1 MSDRP
6 LRVAKASAA
15 TDLHWLLRYARHCG
29 FSGGVQPA
37 GGPADLREE
46 AATCSRH
53 GGQTGHDALV
63 QALRRAF
70 GPPAWR
76 LVCRSPR
83 ECFLPILRNRELSLH
98 SLIAYCQRL
107 AARSFVVAPQATLLA
122 YFVTQ
127 RRRFFNHPCRVPEDD
142 DYTLMRV
149 ADRERHLRVRDIA
162 LVANWVQQVRFDVR
176 LNHRWTALLRRAVL
190 FRAQERID
198 LQLRKLPG
206 WHFFCRTTDWRGYR
220 VEPLTDPAALWE
232 EGQQLGHCAFRLRT
246 LCRASKPSRFF
257 SVSRGGRR
265 LATLELGWRPPEPA
279 DIGMDR
285 EWGRWELADLRL
297 SFNRLPEAAL
307 VEAMTAFAWQY
318 NFWAKRLGRM
328 PPGYLEE
335 LRERIRLSG
344 GHVTWSPWAAGSVAA
359 A

>member
-6 LRVAKASAA
+6 LRVAKASGA
-15 TDLHWLLRYARHCG
+15 TDLRWLLRYARHCG
-29 FSGGVQPA
+29 FASEVQPA
-37 GGPADLREE
+37 GSSAGRRIKVPV
-46 AATCSRH
+46 CSH
-53 GGQTGHDALV
+53 QVGQTEEDSLV
-63 QALRRAF
+63 QALRRTF

-83 ECFLPILRNRELSLH
+83 ERFLPILRNRELSLH

-162 LVANWVQQVRFDVR
+162 LVVNWVDQVHFDLR
-176 LNHRWTALLRRAVL
+176 SSHRWTALVRRAVM

-198 LQLRKLPG
+198 LQVRKLPG

-220 VEPLTDPAALWE
+220 IEPLTDPAALWK
-232 EGQQLGHCAFRLRT
+232 EGQQLGHCAYRLRT
-246 LCRASKPSRFF
+246 LCRALKPSRFF
-257 SVSRGGRR
+257 SVSRGGKR
-265 LATLELGWRPPEPA
+265 LATLELAWRPPEPA

-297 SFNRLPEAAL
+297 SFNRRPEAAL
-307 VEAMTAFAWQY
+307 VDAMTAFAWQY
-318 NFWAKRLGRM
+318 NFLAKRLGRM
-328 PPGYLEE
+328 PPGYVNDM
-335 LRERIRLSG
+335 RERIGLIDGRRS
-344 GHVTWSPWAAGSVAA
+344 WRPEFDSSAFAA
-359 A
+359 